1 MCTCLICD
9 VHFHLI
15 KKSKWE
21 QPWNI
26 YACVKESSISCL
38 SGNKLTLDNIGQVM
52 EEVLDVSAQ
61 WYLLG
66 LQLKVRTGTLDN
78 IQTQFSD
85 PKRQLLEVLKTWL
98 TTSDNTSW
106 KTLTDALRSRSVG
119 ASQLA
124 DVLETKY
131 CLVEGTLVM
140 DTSPSDGHPNRAILP
155 SPVSPVL
162 TIISQRSDMQESI
175 RKCH

>member
-1 MCTCLICD
+1 MDDL
-9 VHFHLI
+9 
-15 KKSKWE
+15 
-21 QPWNI
+21 
-26 YACVKESSISCL
+26 
-38 SGNKLTLDNIGQVM
+38 GQVM

-61 WYLLG
+61 WYHLG
-66 LQLKVRTGTLDN
+66 LQLKLKTGTLDR
-78 IQTQFSD
+78 IRTQFHD
-85 PKRQLLEVLKTWL
+85 PRDQLLEILKVWL

-124 DVLETKY
+124 GVLETKY
-131 CLVEGTLVM
+131 CLVERTLVM

-155 SPVSPVL
+155 SPVSPVP
-162 TIISQRSDMQESI
+162 TVISQRSDIQESI